1 MGFTL
6 ADALALLP
14 KVGAAV
20 AALPEFK
27 KVYDQAVSVLHSD
40 DQAKAKQG
48 YQAIIAENAAGH
60 AELQQLLAE
69 AAKR

>member
-1 MGFTL
+1 MTFGL
-6 ADALALLP
+6 SDALALLP

-27 KVYDQAVSVLHSD
+27 KVFDQAITALHPN
-40 DQAKAKQG
+40 DQATAKQG

-60 AELQQLLAE
+60 AELQQLLEA